1 MTVTFTTDPRPTVV
15 GNLIMYTGTF
25 TDDNAA
31 TPTGD
36 LDLSASLASI
46 TACGLTTAH
55 PGIVGN
61 VEKTIDGAILKV
73 TAAGPN
79 ETGTWWAMGPRS

>member
-25 TDDNAA
+25 TDDAAA

-36 LDLSASLASI
+36 LDLSALLAEIKLANVLASHPAA
-46 TACGLTTAH
+46 TGL
-55 PGIVGN
+55 IDF
-61 VEKTIDGAILKV
+61 TIDGTTVKFLAV
-73 TAAGPN
+73 EVG
-79 ETGTWWAMGPRS
+79 EGGTWAVMGPRS